1 MTTWREYYQKGKETL
16 EIGVNQSMAY
26 RRLAMDE
33 LLASKGFKRV
43 MSKWFDVAHYE
54 CPIEYVFFNKEFTDY
69 EVDELERMTFDD
81 IMEKIVKKYLENCDN
96 EEDIRHIFG
105 DFRPV
110 AKKYG
115 LDIYLEK
122 VN

>member
-16 EIGVNQSMAY
+16 EIWVNQSMAY

-43 MSKWFDVAHYE
+43 MFKWFDIAHYE
-54 CPIEYVFFNKEFTDY
+54 CPIEYVFFNKEFSDY
-69 EVDELERMTFDD
+69 EVDEFEKMTFDD
-81 IMEKIVKKYLENCDN
+81 IMEKIVKKYLAKCENKD
-96 EEDIRHIFG
+96 DIRCLIG
-105 DFRPV
+105 DFGEV
-110 AKKYG
+110 AKKYN
-115 LDIYLEK
+115 LYIYLEK